1 MTIFPPNVK
10 PKMRTAFRTKVPARF
25 PGVAA
30 AAKQLGCSKGHLWAV
45 LAGQRV
51 SHRLSRRYAQL
62 VAAGHETSNTEKN
75 QHP

>member
-1 MTIFPPNVK
+1 MPQMPKSAAPVK
-10 PKMRTAFRTKVPARF
+10 PQIAPRQSRPVRF

-30 AAKQLGCSKGHLWAV
+30 AAKQLGCSKAHLWAV

-62 VAAGHETSNTEKN
+62 PTSPLK
-75 QHP
+75 P

>member
-1 MTIFPPNVK
+1 MQQKKQDVQSKIQAAARIK
-10 PKMRTAFRTKVPARF
+10 APARF

-51 SHRLSRRYAQL
+51 SYRLSRRYAEL
-62 VAAGHETSNTEKN
+62 TKTN
-75 QHP
+75 QP